1 VTRSK
6 YLELES
12 YHGKLYVEMELFEMS
27 PHKEPHLI
35 YSEDLWFEWFLDGI
49 LNADIDGTGGAP
61 ILHYLLDLN
70 ILVSDG
76 NGLLKL
82 SRVSKG
88 QSSHEVKKRLLGVL
102 NDLSKSEN
110 GFALVYFLSSFSN
123 KKLPPLIT
131 EEHTSS
137 SKRKNIF
144 KKNYLSGEKQ
154 SSDLSNLQIVKKWGN
169 QLRPFL
175 DVEQKTIARLRGAYT
190 SQEDAQWL
198 FSYIL
203 NKIRKKSPAKRWE
216 QISRK
221 RHR

>member
-1 VTRSK
+1 
-6 YLELES
+6 
-12 YHGKLYVEMELFEMS
+12 MS
-27 PHKEPHLI
+27 PCEEPNHN
-35 YSEDLWFEWFLDGI
+35 YSEDLWFEWFRDGI
-49 LNADIDGTGGAP
+49 LNTDIDGTGETP
-61 ILHYLLDLN
+61 ILHYLLDLSV
-70 ILVSDG
+70 LESEG

-82 SRVSKG
+82 SKVSKE
-88 QSSHEVKKRLLGVL
+88 QSSHEVKNRQLEVL
-102 NDLSKSEN
+102 NDLSKTEN
-110 GFALVYFLSSFSN
+110 GFALVYFLSSFSD

-131 EEHTSS
+131 EEHTPN

-144 KKNYLSGEKQ
+144 KKNYLPGEKQ

-203 NKIRKKSPAKRWE
+203 NKIRKKSPTKKWE

>member
-1 VTRSK
+1 
-6 YLELES
+6 
-12 YHGKLYVEMELFEMS
+12 MELFEMR
-27 PHKEPHLI
+27 PHEEPHLI

-49 LNADIDGTGGAP
+49 LNADIDGKGGAP

-70 ILVSDG
+70 ILVSEG

-82 SRVSKG
+82 SRVSKEW
-88 QSSHEVKKRLLGVL
+88 SSHEVKKRLLEVL

-123 KKLPPLIT
+123 KKLPSLIT

-144 KKNYLSGEKQ
+144 KKSYLPGEKQ

-203 NKIRKKSPAKRWE
+203 NKIRKKSPAKKWE

>member
-1 VTRSK
+1 
-6 YLELES
+6 
-12 YHGKLYVEMELFEMS
+12 MS
-27 PHKEPHLI
+27 PCEEPHLN
-35 YSEDLWFEWFLDGI
+35 YSEDLWFEWFRDGI
-49 LNADIDGTGGAP
+49 LNTDIHGTGETS

-70 ILVSDG
+70 ILKSDG

-88 QSSHEVKKRLLGVL
+88 QSSHEVKTRLLEAL
-102 NDLSKSEN
+102 NGLSKTEN

-131 EEHTSS
+131 EEHTSN

-144 KKNYLSGEKQ
+144 MKSYLPGEKK
-154 SSDLSNLQIVKKWGN
+154 SSDLSNLQIVKKWGS
-169 QLRPFL
+169 QLSPFL
-175 DVEQKTIARLRGAYT
+175 NVEQKTIARLRGKYT

-203 NKIRKKSPAKRWE
+203 NKTRKKSPAKKWE

>member
-1 VTRSK
+1 
-6 YLELES
+6 
-12 YHGKLYVEMELFEMS
+12 MS
-27 PHKEPHLI
+27 PCEEPHLN
-35 YSEDLWFEWFLDGI
+35 YSEDLWFEWFRDGI
-49 LNADIDGTGGAP
+49 LNTDIDGTGETP
-61 ILHYLLDLN
+61 ILHYLLDLSV
-70 ILVSDG
+70 LESEG

-82 SRVSKG
+82 SKVSKE
-88 QSSHEVKKRLLGVL
+88 QSSHEVKNRQLEAL
-102 NDLSKSEN
+102 NDLSKTEN
-110 GFALVYFLSSFSN
+110 GFALVYFLSSFSD

-131 EEHTSS
+131 EERISS

-144 KKNYLSGEKQ
+144 KKSYVPSEKK
-154 SSDLSNLQIVKKWGN
+154 SPNLSNLQIVKKWGS

-175 DVEQKTIARLRGAYT
+175 DVEQKTIERLRGTYT

-203 NKIRKKSPAKRWE
+203 NKTRKKSPAKKWE

>member
-1 VTRSK
+1 
-6 YLELES
+6 
-12 YHGKLYVEMELFEMS
+12 MS
-27 PHKEPHLI
+27 PHEEPHLI

-49 LNADIDGTGGAP
+49 LNADIDGKGGAP

-70 ILVSDG
+70 ILVSEG

-82 SRVSKG
+82 SRVNKE
-88 QSSHEVKKRLLGVL
+88 QSSHEVKKRLLDAL

-110 GFALVYFLSSFSN
+110 GFALVYFLSSFS
-123 KKLPPLIT
+123 KKRLPPLLT
-131 EEHTSS
+131 EERTSS
-137 SKRKNIF
+137 NKRKNIF
-144 KKNYLSGEKQ
+144 KKNYLPGQKQ

>member
-1 VTRSK
+1 
-6 YLELES
+6 
-12 YHGKLYVEMELFEMS
+12 MELFEMS
-27 PHKEPHLI
+27 PCEEPHLN
-35 YSEDLWFEWFLDGI
+35 YSEDLWFEWFRDGI
-49 LNADIDGTGGAP
+49 SNTDIHGTGETS

-70 ILVSDG
+70 ILKSDG

-88 QSSHEVKKRLLGVL
+88 QSSHEVKNRQLEAL
-102 NDLSKSEN
+102 NDLSKTEN

-144 KKNYLSGEKQ
+144 KENCLPGEKK
-154 SSDLSNLQIVKKWGN
+154 SSNLSNLQIVKKWGS
-169 QLRPFL
+169 QLSPFL
-175 DVEQKTIARLRGAYT
+175 NVEQKTIARLRGKYT

-203 NKIRKKSPAKRWE
+203 NKTRKKSPAKKWE

>member
-1 VTRSK
+1 
-6 YLELES
+6 
-12 YHGKLYVEMELFEMS
+12 MELFEMS
-27 PHKEPHLI
+27 PHEEPHLT

-49 LNADIDGTGGAP
+49 FNADIDGAGGPP
-61 ILHYLLDLN
+61 ILHYLLDLK
-70 ILVSDG
+70 ILVSEG

-82 SRVSKG
+82 SRVSKW
-88 QSSHEVKKRLLGVL
+88 QSSHEVQKLLLEAL

-110 GFALVYFLSSFSN
+110 GFALVYFLSSFSK
-123 KKLPPLIT
+123 KKLPPLIA
-131 EEHTSS
+131 EEQTSS
-137 SKRKNIF
+137 SKRKNLI
-144 KKNYLSGEKQ
+144 KKNCLPGEKQ

-175 DVEQKTIARLRGAYT
+175 DVEQKTIARLRGTYT

-203 NKIRKKSPAKRWE
+203 NKIRKKSPAKKWE

>member
-1 VTRSK
+1 
-6 YLELES
+6 
-12 YHGKLYVEMELFEMS
+12 MELFEMS
-27 PHKEPHLI
+27 PHEEPHLI

-49 LNADIDGTGGAP
+49 LNADIDGKGGAP

-70 ILVSDG
+70 ILVSEG

-82 SRVSKG
+82 SRVSKE
-88 QSSHEVKKRLLGVL
+88 QSSHEVKKRLLEAL

-131 EEHTSS
+131 EEPTSS

-144 KKNYLSGEKQ
+144 KKNYLPGEKQ

-175 DVEQKTIARLRGAYT
+175 DVEQKTIARLRGTYT

-203 NKIRKKSPAKRWE
+203 NKIRKKSPAKKWE

>member
-1 VTRSK
+1 
-6 YLELES
+6 
-12 YHGKLYVEMELFEMS
+12 MS
-27 PHKEPHLI
+27 PHEEPHLN
-35 YSEDLWFEWFLDGI
+35 YSEELWFEWFRVGI
-49 LNADIDGTGGAP
+49 LNTDIDDTGEAP

-70 ILVSDG
+70 VLESDG

-82 SRVSKG
+82 SRVSED
-88 QSSHEVKKRLLGVL
+88 QSNCEVKDRLLESL
-102 NDLSKSEN
+102 NGMSNTEN
-110 GFALVYFLSSFSN
+110 GFALVYFLSSFSD

-131 EEHTSS
+131 EEDTSS

-144 KKNYLSGEKQ
+144 KKSYLPGEKK
-154 SSDLSNLQIVKKWGN
+154 SSNLSNLQIVKKWGS
-169 QLRPFL
+169 QLSPFL
-175 DVEQKTIARLRGAYT
+175 DVEQKTIERLRGKYT

-203 NKIRKKSPAKRWE
+203 NKTRKKSPAKKWE